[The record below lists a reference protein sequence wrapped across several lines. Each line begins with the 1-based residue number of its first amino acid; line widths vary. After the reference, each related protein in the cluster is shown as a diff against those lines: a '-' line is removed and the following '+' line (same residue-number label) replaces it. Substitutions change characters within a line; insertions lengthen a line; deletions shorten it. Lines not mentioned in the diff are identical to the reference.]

1 MSVLGQEKVKT
12 DFQYVYPT
20 WELRKNISEI
30 IQNMSDIIRN
40 MSDIFFPRENPFENR
55 PKNADKNGRSVP
67 LCTFYLIRIL
77 CFVPKIVIS
86 YSVFELTPL

>member
-30 IQNMSDIIRN
+30 IQNMSDIIR
-40 MSDIFFPRENPFENR
+40 ICQTYFFPRENPFENR

-67 LCTFYLIRIL
+67 FCTFYLIHIL

>member
-20 WELRKNISEI
+20 WGLRKNISEI

-40 MSDIFFPRENPFENR
+40 MSDIFFSP
-55 PKNADKNGRSVP
+55 
-67 LCTFYLIRIL
+67 
-77 CFVPKIVIS
+77 
-86 YSVFELTPL
+86 

>member
-20 WELRKNISEI
+20 WEKRKNISEI

-55 PKNADKNGRSVP
+55 PKNADKNGRSIP
-67 LCTFYLIRIL
+67 FCTFYLIRIL

>member
-55 PKNADKNGRSVP
+55 PKNADKNGRSIP
-67 LCTFYLIRIL
+67 FCTFYLIRIL

>member
-30 IQNMSDIIRN
+30 IQNMSDI
-40 MSDIFFPRENPFENR
+40 FFPRENPFENR

-67 LCTFYLIRIL
+67 FCTFYLIRIL

>member
-67 LCTFYLIRIL
+67 FCTFYLIRIL

>member
-12 DFQYVYPT
+12 DFQCVYPT
-20 WELRKNISEI
+20 WEQRKNISEI

-55 PKNADKNGRSVP
+55 PKNADKNGRSIP
-67 LCTFYLIRIL
+67 FCTFYLIRIL

>member
-12 DFQYVYPT
+12 DFQCVYPT
-20 WELRKNISEI
+20 WEQRKNISEI

-40 MSDIFFPRENPFENR
+40 MSDIFENP
-55 PKNADKNGRSVP
+55 PKTPDKNGRSIP
-67 LCTFYLIRIL
+67 FCTFYLIRIL

>member
-1 MSVLGQEKVKT
+1 MSVFGQEKVKT

-40 MSDIFFPRENPFENR
+40 MSDIFFFP
-55 PKNADKNGRSVP
+55 
-67 LCTFYLIRIL
+67 
-77 CFVPKIVIS
+77 
-86 YSVFELTPL
+86 